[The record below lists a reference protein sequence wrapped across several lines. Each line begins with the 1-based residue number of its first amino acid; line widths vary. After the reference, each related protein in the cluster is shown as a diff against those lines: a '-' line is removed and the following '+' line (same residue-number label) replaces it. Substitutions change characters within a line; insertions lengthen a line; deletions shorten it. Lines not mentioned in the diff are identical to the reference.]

1 MQQSTLNAAGNL
13 GNPEFGL
20 VQQEQLAF
28 SAKAKVC
35 HSTAHLDLANEL
47 STSIPDVDA
56 IAASRIDI
64 ALQIALDAIGNA
76 YITAVSGPTRPVACV
91 HTTALLTFIRH
102 GKHSSVGHKVR
113 AMPLNHIKRIT
124 GNR

>member
-1 MQQSTLNAAGNL
+1 MQQSTLDAAGNL
-13 GNPEFGL
+13 GDPEFGL

-35 HSTAHLDLANEL
+35 HSTAHLNLANEL

-91 HTTALLTFIRH
+91 HTTTLLTFIRH
-102 GKHSSVGHKVR
+102 GKHSSVGYKVR